1 MVGRE
6 PKAPREDVV
15 PGSIGPG
22 SSVLVH
28 AVGDDA
34 PPELCEDLRAVDDS
48 CGDVLLVEFTP
59 NPADRL
65 DQLTNHPAAGRK
77 RLLTVGDHA
86 DVRSSRAGLD
96 VASIDDPADLSTLGI
111 EISGFLADS
120 PPAGEETIV
129 CFHSLTALLAHS
141 DLERAFRFLHVLTGR
156 IAAAD
161 AVAHFHVDPTAHDPR
176 DLNTLSAL
184 FDGVVVRFDDSWVLR
199 EDR

>member
-1 MVGRE
+1 MAGRE
-6 PKAPREDVV
+6 PKTPREDVV

-28 AVGDDA
+28 AAGDEA
-34 PPELCEDLRAVDDS
+34 PSGLCENLRAVDDP

-59 NPADRL
+59 DPADRL
-65 DQLTNHPAAGRK
+65 DQLANHPAAGRK

-86 DVRSSRAGLD
+86 DVRSSRADID
-96 VASIDDPADLSTLGI
+96 VESIDDPSDLSSLGI
-111 EISGFLADS
+111 AISGFLADS
-120 PPAGEETIV
+120 PPAGGETIV

-176 DLNTLSAL
+176 DLNTLAAL
-184 FDGVVVRFDDSWVLR
+184 FDGVVVRFDGSWVLR
-199 EDR
+199 RDQ